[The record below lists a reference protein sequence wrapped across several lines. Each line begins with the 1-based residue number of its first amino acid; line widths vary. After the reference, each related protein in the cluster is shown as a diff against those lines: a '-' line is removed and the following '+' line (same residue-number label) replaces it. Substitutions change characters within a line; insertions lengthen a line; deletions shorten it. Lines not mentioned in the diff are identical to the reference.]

1 MPLEWMGLQ
10 ILFYNYTYKEAETTN
25 PSVCQI
31 PFKYK
36 IFFIWGWK
44 INFMEQ

>member
-1 MPLEWMGLQ
+1 MGLQ
-10 ILFYNYTYKEAETTN
+10 ILFYKMKIRHKYNETETTN
-25 PSVCQI
+25 PSIYQI

-36 IFFIWGWK
+36 ISSICGWK